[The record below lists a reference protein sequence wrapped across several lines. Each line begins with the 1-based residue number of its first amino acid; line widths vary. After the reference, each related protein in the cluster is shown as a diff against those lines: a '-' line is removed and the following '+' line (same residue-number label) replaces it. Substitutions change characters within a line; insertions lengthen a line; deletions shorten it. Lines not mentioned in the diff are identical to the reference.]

1 MKWIITLMVI
11 VTGAAVLGCS
21 QGTPITGDDQKKVL
35 EYAEPVADNLL
46 AGFND
51 GNYAV
56 YARDFDEMM
65 KNGLPENVFTQT
77 RAMIL
82 GKIGKYKSRTLD
94 KIVKKD
100 QFIAVIYNAE
110 FEKESGVSVK
120 VVFAKYADKNHVSG
134 LWFNSPKLRQ

>member
-1 MKWIITLMVI
+1 MKRYITLLLI
-11 VTGAAVLGCS
+11 VAGAAVLGCS
-21 QGTPITGDDQKKVL
+21 QGTPITGDEQKKVL

-46 AGFND
+46 AGFNEGD
-51 GNYAV
+51 YAV

-65 KNGLPENVFTQT
+65 KNGLPENVFKQT
-77 RAMIL
+77 RGMIL

-120 VVFAKYADKNHVSG
+120 VVFAKYTDKNLVSG